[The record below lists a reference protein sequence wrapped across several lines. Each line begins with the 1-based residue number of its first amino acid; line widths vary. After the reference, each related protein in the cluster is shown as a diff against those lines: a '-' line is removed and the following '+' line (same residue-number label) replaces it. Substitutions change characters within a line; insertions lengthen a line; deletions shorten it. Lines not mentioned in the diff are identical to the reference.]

1 MGAAVGVPTPE
12 EMDMY
17 YEVKKAYEGLSDLQK
32 QDVSELTALADMYRK
47 GSERCA
53 RKTDDDQVHQLL
65 ALSVDE
71 KLELGKA
78 VLQAVLQKEDGLR
91 VKMESAGDYDRSFG
105 GTKQDTQVENEYAS
119 LVRGEHGAEPTEHT
133 FPILRT
139 VECNNQEDLV
149 KLRSAGNWLRY
160 LGAKGCYLWIH
171 SLTREVTA
179 LRPPDYVDENSLAEA
194 REEENVT
201 GGYPTCPL
209 SGLPELIEKI
219 VDQDKRTPLLIDNS
233 EEGKVTAYLSY
244 KAVLVDVSVLAIGYQ
259 KSGTK
264 VRPTSLG
271 ILGRN

>member
-17 YEVKKAYEGLSDLQK
+17 YEVK
-32 QDVSELTALADMYRK
+32 K

-105 GTKQDTQVENEYAS
+105 GTKQDTQANNESLSYHAPAEQVENEYAS
-119 LVRGEHGAEPTEHT
+119 LVRGDHGAEPTEHT

-149 KLRSAGNWLRY
+149 KLRSAGSWLRY